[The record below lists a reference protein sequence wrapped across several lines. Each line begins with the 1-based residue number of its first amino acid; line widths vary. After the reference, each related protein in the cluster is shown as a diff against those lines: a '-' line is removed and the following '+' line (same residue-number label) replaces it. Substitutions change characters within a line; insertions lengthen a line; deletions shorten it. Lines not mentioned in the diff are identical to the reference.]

1 MKYQVKSSKLSDVQ
15 IKTVRLTAPAEDL
28 GSVASNALTIP
39 LSDLMEISDQEDFR
53 NELSQRILV
62 AKNLTEDTSI
72 TASVPEFPVDSEL
85 YPDLVLQDVAM
96 AKTDIIDIV
105 IKLK

>member
-1 MKYQVKSSKLSDVQ
+1 MKYQVKSSKLQDVQ
-15 IKTVRLTAPAEDL
+15 AKTVHLTAPAEDL

-53 NELSQRILV
+53 DNLSKRILV
-62 AKNLTEDTSI
+62 AKNLTEDTVI
-72 TASVPEFPVDSEL
+72 AASVPEFPVDSEL
-85 YPDLVLQDVAM
+85 YPNLVFQDIAM
-96 AKTDIIDIV
+96 AKTDIIDII